1 MKKTWKKL
9 GSLAAAG
16 VLALSLAGCGSEK
29 ESINEKVQQS
39 LYESSVSTVETLVS
53 YDNASMKQAM
63 EENPNMDDFTKSA
76 FTSWIDSSE
85 ELGAYLG
92 MEGDQTAEDTVKLD
106 SHKYVV
112 TLEAEFENRSAVVEM
127 VYDSKLTPESV
138 GFSPNY
144 TMGEKMSSAAVNT
157 VIGIATVFFILLFLS
172 FVISL
177 MKYIPKLEAA
187 LAKKNAPAPA
197 PASNA
202 APAAPA
208 PAAAEEELVDDGE
221 LVAVIA
227 AAIAAAEGTSADG
240 FVVRSIRKS
249 NKRTWR

>member
-16 VLALSLAGCGSEK
+16 ILALSLAGCGAEK
-29 ESINEKVQQS
+29 ESINQKVQQN
-39 LYESSVSTVETLVS
+39 LFDSSVSTMETLVS
-53 YDNASMKQAM
+53 YDNASMEQAI
-63 EENPNMDDFTKSA
+63 EENPNMDDFTKAA
-76 FTSWIDSSE
+76 FTSWIDNSE

-92 MEGDQTAEDTVKLD
+92 MKGEQTAENTVKLD

-112 TLEAEFENRSAVVEM
+112 TLKAEFENRDAVVEL

-144 TMGEKMSSAAVNT
+144 TMGEKNAVCSSQYSNRYCNC
-157 VIGIATVFFILLFLS
+157 IFILLFLS

-187 LAKKNAPAPA
+187 LTKK
-197 PASNA
+197 
-202 APAAPA
+202 
-208 PAAAEEELVDDGE
+208 ECT
-221 LVAVIA
+221 
-227 AAIAAAEGTSADG
+227 GTNKSSSPCTGSTG
-240 FVVRSIRKS
+240 FCGRGRIGR
-249 NKRTWR
+249 

>member
-187 LAKKNAPAPA
+187 LAKKNAPA
-197 PASNA
+197 SNA

-227 AAIAAAEGTSADG
+227 AAIAAAEGTSTDG
-240 FVVRSIRKS
+240 FVVRYIRKS

>member
-16 VLALSLAGCGSEK
+16 ILALSLAGCGAEK
-29 ESINEKVQQS
+29 ESINQKVQQN
-39 LYESSVSTVETLVS
+39 LFDSSVSTMETLVS
-53 YDNASMKQAM
+53 YDNASMEQAI
-63 EENPNMDDFTKSA
+63 EENPNMDDFTKAA
-76 FTSWIDSSE
+76 FTSWIDNSE

-92 MEGDQTAEDTVKLD
+92 MKGEQTAENTVKLD

-112 TLEAEFENRSAVVEM
+112 TLKAEFENRDAVVEL

-144 TMGEKMSSAAVNT
+144 TMGEKMQSAAVNT
-157 VIGIATVFFILLFLS
+157 VIGIAIVFFILLFLS

-187 LAKKNAPAPA
+187 LTKKNAPAPA
-197 PASNA
+197 
-202 APAAPA
+202 APA
-208 PAAAEEELVDDGE
+208 PVEEEELVDDGE

-227 AAIAAAEGTSADG
+227 AAIAAAEGTSTDG

>member
-1 MKKTWKKL
+1 MKKTWKKI

-16 VLALSLAGCGSEK
+16 ILALSLAGCGAEK
-29 ESINEKVQQS
+29 ESINQKVQQN
-39 LYESSVSTVETLVS
+39 LFDSSVSTMETLVS
-53 YDNASMKQAM
+53 YDNASMEQAI
-63 EENPNMDDFTKSA
+63 EENPNMDDFTKTA
-76 FTSWIDSSE
+76 FTSWIDNSE

-92 MEGDQTAEDTVKLD
+92 MKDEQTAENTVKLD

-112 TLEAEFENRSAVVEM
+112 TLEAEFENRDAVVEL

-144 TMGEKMSSAAVNT
+144 TMGEKMQSAAVNT
-157 VIGIATVFFILLFLS
+157 VIGIAIVFFILLFLS

-187 LAKKNAPAPA
+187 LTKKNAPAPTKA
-197 PASNA
+197 PAP

-208 PAAAEEELVDDGE
+208 PVEEEELADDGE

-227 AAIAAAEGTSADG
+227 AAIAAAEGTSTDG

>member
-16 VLALSLAGCGSEK
+16 ILALSLAGCGAEK
-29 ESINEKVQQS
+29 ESINQKVQQN
-39 LYESSVSTVETLVS
+39 LFDSSVSTMETLVS
-53 YDNASMKQAM
+53 YDNASMEQAI
-63 EENPNMDDFTKSA
+63 EENPNMDDFTKAA
-76 FTSWIDSSE
+76 FTSWIDNSE

-92 MEGDQTAEDTVKLD
+92 MKGEQTAENTVKLD

-112 TLEAEFENRSAVVEM
+112 TLKAEFENRDAVVEL

-144 TMGEKMSSAAVNT
+144 TMGEKMQSAAVNT
-157 VIGIATVFFILLFLS
+157 VIGIAIVFFILLFLS

-177 MKYIPKLEAA
+177 MKYIPKNAP
-187 LAKKNAPAPA
+187 AKAPAPA
-197 PASNA
+197 PA
-202 APAAPA
+202 APA
-208 PAAAEEELVDDGE
+208 PVEEEELVDDGE
-221 LVAVIA
+221 LIAVIA
-227 AAIAAAEGTSADG
+227 AAIAAAEGTSTDG

>member
-187 LAKKNAPAPA
+187 LAKKNAPA
-197 PASNA
+197 SNA

-227 AAIAAAEGTSADG
+227 AAIAAAEGTSTDG